1 MTTPVSK
8 NTINAGYIKSVV
20 IKNAST
26 RPEGVEVS
34 DLVTELNIFQ
44 SIQVP
49 FMTGKIL
56 LVDAVSLLDNVM
68 LLGNDQIDIY
78 IESKSTGGKQEEI
91 YISMFTTGIEK
102 AEKQKEN
109 NIYVLS
115 LASKHIINN
124 AYTRINQAY
133 NGKSSDIIKKIAI
146 DKLKVNE
153 TDLDIEDTMDN
164 LKVIIP
170 NLKISESLMWIAR
183 RATSESKTPC
193 FVYEYL
199 DGSIGFNSLAK
210 MYSRPSVITYY
221 RSDTQSSD
229 PQTTYA
235 KIIDFQADS
244 VGNGYLNFSNGAFA
258 AKTYAFDT
266 MTKQLIEEK
275 FDLRD
280 YEKDETVLNTTIAN
294 TGVNVE
300 GKTVYELPESKVYY
314 LLTSSDGS
322 NSNRPDITTTNDT
335 FGDYHTNSEIKIPY
349 LNSKLMQ
356 LENFM
361 LSITVQGNINVFPGA
376 IISLVVPS
384 ANNSIKGQE
393 VTNDL
398 LYSGNYVVVS
408 IKHSFNA
415 QNHVT
420 MLQIAKDSLAFR
432 KKA

>member
-1 MTTPVSK
+1 
-8 NTINAGYIKSVV
+8 
-20 IKNAST
+20 
-26 RPEGVEVS
+26 
-34 DLVTELNIFQ
+34 
-44 SIQVP
+44 
-49 FMTGKIL
+49 
-56 LVDAVSLLDNVM
+56 
-68 LLGNDQIDIY
+68 
-78 IESKSTGGKQEEI
+78 
-91 YISMFTTGIEK
+91 MFTTGIEK
-102 AEKQKEN
+102 VEKQKEN
-109 NIYVLS
+109 NIYVLQ

-124 AYTRINQAY
+124 AYTNINQAY
-133 NGKSSDIIKKIAI
+133 SGKSSDIIKKILI

-153 TDLDIEDTMDN
+153 DDFDVEDTMDN
-164 LKVIIP
+164 IKVVVP
-170 NLKISESLMWIAR
+170 SLKIADTLMWISRCAM
-183 RATSESKTPC
+183 SESKTPC

-199 DGSIGFNSLAK
+199 DGSFGFNSLAK
-210 MYSRPSVITYY
+210 MYSRPTIMKYY
-221 RSDTQSSD
+221 RSDMQSSD
-229 PQTTYA
+229 PQSTYN

-244 VGNGYLNFSNGAFA
+244 FGKGYSNFASGTFA
-258 AKTYAFDT
+258 AKAYAFDV
-266 MTKQLIEEK
+266 MTKQLIEET

-280 YEKDETVLNTTIAN
+280 YEKGETILNSTIPSN
-294 TGVNVE
+294 GISVG
-300 GKTVYELPESKVYY
+300 GKSVYELPESKYYY

-322 NSNRPDITTTNDT
+322 NSNRPDITTTNDM
-335 FGDYHTNSEIKIPY
+335 FGDYHTNAEIKVPY

-393 VTNDL
+393 TTNDL

-420 MLQIAKDSLAFR
+420 MLQIAKDSLAFKG

>member
-1 MTTPVSK
+1 MPITK
-8 NTINAGYIKSVV
+8 NTINAGYIKSV
-20 IKNAST
+20 IIRNAST
-26 RPEGVEVS
+26 SSQGVEVS
-34 DLVTELNIFQ
+34 DLVTELNVYQ

-56 LVDAVSLLDNVM
+56 LVDGISLLDNIM

-78 IESKSTGGKQEEI
+78 IESKSTDGKQEEI

-102 AEKQKEN
+102 VEKQKEN
-109 NIYVLS
+109 NIYVLQ

-124 AYTRINQAY
+124 AYTNINQAY
-133 NGKSSDIIKKIAI
+133 SGKSSDIIKKILI

-153 TDLDIEDTMDN
+153 DDLDIEDTMDN
-164 LKVIIP
+164 IKVIVP
-170 NLKISESLMWIAR
+170 SLKIADALMWISR
-183 RATSESKTPC
+183 RAMSESKTPC

-199 DGSIGFNSLAK
+199 DGSFGFNSLAK
-210 MYSRPSVITYY
+210 MYSRPTIMTYY
-221 RSDTQSSD
+221 RSDMQSSD
-229 PQTTYA
+229 PQSTYN

-244 VGNGYLNFSNGAFA
+244 FGKGYSNFANGTFA
-258 AKTYAFDT
+258 AKTYAFDV
-266 MTKQLIEEK
+266 MTKQLIEET

-280 YEKDETVLNTTIAN
+280 YEKDETVLNSTIPSNGISA
-294 TGVNVE
+294 E
-300 GKTVYELPESKVYY
+300 GKSVYELPESKYYY

-335 FGDYHTNSEIKIPY
+335 FGDYHTNAEIKVPY

-361 LSITVQGNINVFPGA
+361 LSITVQGNINVYPGA
-376 IISLVVPS
+376 IISLIIPS

-393 VTNDL
+393 ATNDL

-420 MLQIAKDSLAFR
+420 MLQIAKDSLAFKG

>member
-1 MTTPVSK
+1 MTISK

-20 IKNAST
+20 IRNAST
-26 RPEGVEVS
+26 SAEGVEVS

-49 FMTGKIL
+49 FMTGKVL
-56 LVDAVSLLDNVM
+56 LVDGVSLLDNIM

-78 IESKSTGGKQEEI
+78 IESKTTGGKQEEI

-102 AEKQKEN
+102 VEKQKEN
-109 NIYVLS
+109 NIYVLQ

-124 AYTRINQAY
+124 AYSRINQAY
-133 NGKSSDIIKKIAI
+133 EGKSSDIIRKIAV
-146 DKLKVNE
+146 DKLKIAE
-153 TDLDIEDTMDN
+153 SDLDIEDTMDN
-164 LKVIIP
+164 IKVVVP
-170 NLKISESLMWIAR
+170 NLKITEALMWIAR

-199 DGSIGFNSLAK
+199 DGSLAFNSLAK
-210 MYSRPSVITYY
+210 MYSRPTAMKYY

-229 PQTTYA
+229 PQTTYS

-244 VGNGYLNFSNGAFA
+244 FGNGYSNFSNGAFA
-258 AKTYAFDT
+258 AKTYAFDV
-266 MTKQLIEEK
+266 MTKQLIQEK

-280 YEKDETVLNTTIAN
+280 YETDKTVLNSTIASSGI
-294 TGVNVE
+294 TAE
-300 GKTVYELPESKVYY
+300 GKSVYELPESKVYY

-322 NSNRPDITTTNDT
+322 NTNRPDITTTNDT
-335 FGDYHTNSEIKIPY
+335 FGDYHTNSEFKIPY

-361 LSITVQGNINVFPGA
+361 LSITVQGNINIFPGA
-376 IISLVVPS
+376 VISLIVPS

-393 VTNDL
+393 VANDL

-420 MLQIAKDSLAFR
+420 MLQIAKDSLAFKG